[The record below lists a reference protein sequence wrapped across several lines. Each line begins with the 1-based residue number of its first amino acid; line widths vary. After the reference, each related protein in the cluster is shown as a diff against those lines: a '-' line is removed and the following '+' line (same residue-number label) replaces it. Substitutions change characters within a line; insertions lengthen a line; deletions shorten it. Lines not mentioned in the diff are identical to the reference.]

1 MKKVAVSTY
10 CVWTSYGSILQSF
23 ALKRA
28 LGSIGIN
35 SYIFSDEPIDDP
47 YNLTGINKNSGLKG
61 FLASSYLRFNRKH
74 ILSKYSKTKNFM
86 KEYLD
91 IVEYKDY
98 QDLLKNIPSA
108 DYYLS
113 GSDQVFNPLKC
124 SPAFFL
130 DFVKDKSRCFSY
142 ACSMGETNVPLQ
154 KEEYFSRLINN
165 FSTISCREEDNIPIL
180 KNYNPSAIYFNHID
194 PTFLLDSNEW
204 LNTMTPYTKIKKP
217 FILVFPIFWD
227 KKYNEQLKKLHD
239 TTHIDI
245 VTICNGFSRVYANKR
260 LLDVSVSEFLWLI
273 NNAEGVVSSSFHGV
287 SLALI
292 LNKNLSVIVNPKLP
306 SRISCLLNKLDAKPL
321 AIEDLVSGKMNYDTI
336 NDNIRKEKDRGIEYL
351 KEIFCE

>member
-28 LGSIGIN
+28 LASLDIN
-35 SYIFSDEPIDDP
+35 SYIFTDEPVGDP
-47 YNLTGINKNSGLKG
+47 YILTSINTKNGLKG
-61 FLASSYLRFNRKH
+61 LISSSYMRLNRKQ
-74 ILSKYSKTKNFM
+74 ILSKYAKTDEFM
-86 KEYLD
+86 KNNLD
-91 IVEYKDY
+91 IVEYKNY
-98 QDLLKNIPSA
+98 QDLQENYPSA

-130 DFVKDKSRCFSY
+130 DFVKEKSLCYSY
-142 ACSMGETNVPLQ
+142 SCSMGETNVPLQ
-154 KEEYFSRLINN
+154 KEEIYSRLINN

-180 KNYNPSAIYFNHID
+180 KKYNPSANYYNHID

-204 LNTMTPYTKIKKP
+204 IKSMTPYTKLKKP
-217 FILVFPIFWD
+217 YILVFPIYWD
-227 KKYNEQLKKLHD
+227 RKYNEELKKLHE
-239 TTHIDI
+239 TTNIDI
-245 VTICNGFSRVYANKR
+245 ITICNGFSRVYANKR

-273 NNAEGVVSSSFHGV
+273 YNAEGVVSSSFHGV

-292 LNKNLSVIVNPKLP
+292 LNKKLSVIVNPKLP
-306 SRISCLLNKLDAKPL
+306 SRISCLLNKLDANPL
-321 AIEDLVSGKMNYDTI
+321 AIEELVSGKMNYDII
-336 NDNIRKEKDRGIEYL
+336 NENIRKEKAKGIEYL
-351 KEIFCE
+351 KEIFSE